1 MDRKRTFIVYF
12 TTTGRGTAEIEAESL
27 EEAQSIA
34 NAYEFDGQQNEWEYD
49 EIRTVKEY
57 K

>member
-12 TTTGRGTAEIEAESL
+12 TTTGRGSAEIEADSL
-27 EEAQSIA
+27 EEAESIA
-34 NAYEFDGQQNEWEYD
+34 NAYEFDGGQDEWEYD